1 MEKRIILAIGLC
13 VAVMIAWTKF
23 FPVRAPTPAPVAQ
36 SAPAATPEG
45 AAVKPSVTGG
55 PSAGTGAPA
64 GAAITNRPEQKVEL
78 VTPDARFV
86 FSSHGATLLHAEL
99 GNAKFRDRPQDPASG
114 HDLVGTSDPQEAPL
128 RTTFP
133 KSGFPEPA
141 DGSWETRQ
149 PAPNTVVFAT
159 DTGNV
164 HIEKRFVADTTRY
177 RLHLDVTITN
187 RGTQPVDQHLAISL
201 TGRQDPEKRGGGFM
215 SGSSANTASMLCSI
229 DDNKVERKPIEKLGK
244 DPLDKLG
251 AVKWIATDEKFFIL
265 AVVPYPESPPHERG
279 CAATAQ
285 PDGTGQVT
293 LSFAERT
300 VPPQGTVDYPFAIYA
315 GPKVITDLE
324 AVRPGGQE
332 VELDKAVD
340 VTLSFLSRPI
350 LSLLKFFY
358 SFAHNWGLAIILLT
372 LFIKLLTFYP
382 TQKSLLSAKK
392 MQKLAPKMNAIRKK
406 YENDRQRQSVETM
419 NLYKAHGVSPFGG
432 CLPSLIQMPIWI
444 ALYSTLNYAVE
455 LYRAPFFAHIHD
467 LTAKDP
473 FYITPL
479 LMGGVMFA
487 QMRMSPSGADQ
498 QQQQMMSMM
507 MPIMFT
513 GFSLFLPAGLALYM
527 LTSYLIGIL
536 QQLYVNH
543 LDRKGA
549 TAV

>member
-23 FPVRAPTPAPVAQ
+23 FPVRPPTPAPVAQ
-36 SAPAATPEG
+36 TAPAATPE
-45 AAVKPSVTGG
+45 AIKPTVTGG
-55 PSAGTGAPA
+55 PSAATGAAA

-99 GNAKFRDRPQDPASG
+99 SNAKFRDRPQDPASG
-114 HDLVGTSDPQEAPL
+114 HDLVGTLDPQEAPL

-149 PAPNTVVFAT
+149 PAPNTVVFST

-164 HIEKRFVADTTRY
+164 HIEKRYVADTARY
-177 RLHLDVTITN
+177 RLHLDVTVTN
-187 RGTQPVDQHLAISL
+187 RGAQPVNHHLVIALS
-201 TGRQDPEKRGGGFM
+201 GRQDPEKRGGGFM
-215 SGSSANTASMLCSI
+215 SGSSANTASMLCAV
-229 DDNKVERKPIEKLGK
+229 DDKVERKPIEKLGK

-251 AVKWIATDEKFFIL
+251 AVKWIATDEKFFLL

-279 CAATAQ
+279 CSATAQ

-293 LSFAERT
+293 LSFAERG
-300 VPPQGTVDYPFAIYA
+300 VPPQGTSTIRSPSTRVRRS
-315 GPKVITDLE
+315 ITDLE

-406 YENDRQRQSVETM
+406 YEND
-419 NLYKAHGVSPFGG
+419 G
-432 CLPSLIQMPIWI
+432 
-444 ALYSTLNYAVE
+444 
-455 LYRAPFFAHIHD
+455 
-467 LTAKDP
+467 
-473 FYITPL
+473 
-479 LMGGVMFA
+479 
-487 QMRMSPSGADQ
+487 SG
-498 QQQQMMSMM
+498 SR
-507 MPIMFT
+507 
-513 GFSLFLPAGLALYM
+513 S
-527 LTSYLIGIL
+527 
-536 QQLYVNH
+536 
-543 LDRKGA
+543 RR
-549 TAV
+549 

>member
-23 FPVRAPTPAPVAQ
+23 FPVRPPTPAPIAQ
-36 SAPAATPEG
+36 TAPAATPEG
-45 AAVKPSVTGG
+45 VKPTVTGG
-55 PSAGTGAPA
+55 PPAAAGGPA
-64 GAAITNRPEQKVEL
+64 GAAVTNRPEQKVEL

-99 GNAKFRDRPQDPASG
+99 SNAKFRDRPQDPASG
-114 HDLVGTSDPQEAPL
+114 HDLVGTFDPQEAPL

-164 HIEKRFVADTTRY
+164 HIEKRYVADTTRY
-177 RLHLDVTITN
+177 RLHLDVTVTN
-187 RGTQPVDQHLAISL
+187 RGAQPIDHHLAISVS
-201 TGRQDPEKRGGGFM
+201 GRQDPEKRGGGLM

-229 DDNKVERKPIEKLGK
+229 DDNKVERRPIEKLGK
-244 DPLDKLG
+244 DPIDKLG

-265 AVVPYPESPPHERG
+265 AAVPYPESPPHERG
-279 CAATAQ
+279 CAATAL

-549 TAV
+549 ASV